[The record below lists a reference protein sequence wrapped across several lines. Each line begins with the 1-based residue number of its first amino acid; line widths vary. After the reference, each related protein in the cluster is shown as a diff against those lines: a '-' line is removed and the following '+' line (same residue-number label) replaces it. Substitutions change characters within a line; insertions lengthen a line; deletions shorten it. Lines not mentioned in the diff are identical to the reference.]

1 VRSLALSRG
10 LHKQPNRAASR
21 TPGCLLPPCEQGAEA
36 ASLDATRLGGFE
48 VTELAHRTNDGVDV
62 SLYWDRGAEDLLV
75 FVEDQRTGDRFS
87 LSASRDRA
95 LDVFYHPYAYAVA
108 AVR

>member
-1 VRSLALSRG
+1 
-10 LHKQPNRAASR
+10 
-21 TPGCLLPPCEQGAEA
+21 
-36 ASLDATRLGGFE
+36 

-75 FVEDQRTGDRFS
+75 YVEDQRSGDRFS
-87 LSASRDRA
+87 LSAARERA

-108 AVR
+108 AVQ